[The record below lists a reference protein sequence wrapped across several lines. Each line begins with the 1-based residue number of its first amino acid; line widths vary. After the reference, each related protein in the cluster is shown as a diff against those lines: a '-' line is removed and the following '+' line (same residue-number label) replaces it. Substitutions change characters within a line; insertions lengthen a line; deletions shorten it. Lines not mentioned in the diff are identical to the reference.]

1 LRVFTSQKWVQLMK
15 RLVLFLSLA
24 LLSSSLALAQ
34 DSLEGVW
41 FGTLSVSEAM
51 KLRVAFHISKTP
63 TGFTATLDS
72 LDQGAKG
79 IPVSSV
85 TREGDNVTISV
96 QVIGGGF
103 KGTLDNKAG
112 TIVGTWSQGGSQLP
126 LTLKRVEASALEAKR
141 PQNPTKPYPYKEEEV
156 TFENKSAGGIK
167 LAGTLTEPEG
177 KGPFTAVVLITGSG
191 PQNRDEELFGHKP
204 FLVLSDWLTRKGIA
218 VLRVDDRGIGKSQGV
233 FAAATT
239 ADFATDVE
247 AAIAY
252 LKTRPEVKRV
262 GLVGHSEGGTIGSM
276 VAARNADVAFLVMMA
291 GSGVPGDAIIP
302 AQAKAIALRSGMA
315 PEKAEEVAKKE
326 SAVIALVETEKDTAV
341 LQQKLHD
348 RMAKSMPE
356 PRIKAEI
363 ATLTS
368 PWYRYFL
375 TYDPATA
382 LRKVKCPVLALN
394 GSLDV
399 QILPSQNLP
408 AIRQALQ
415 AAGNKHFEIVE
426 LPGLNHIFQNA
437 KTGNV
442 SEYGQIEET
451 ISPVALQKIS
461 DWILK
466 S

>member
-1 LRVFTSQKWVQLMK
+1 MDAPMK
-15 RLVLFLSLA
+15 RFLLFLSLA
-24 LLSSSLALAQ
+24 LLLSTLAVAQ
-34 DSLEGVW
+34 DSLEGIW
-41 FGTLSVSEAM
+41 FGSLPVSDAM
-51 KLRVAFHISKTP
+51 KLRLAFHISKTP
-63 TGFTATLDS
+63 TGFAATLDS

-79 IPVSSV
+79 IPVTSV
-85 TREGDNVTISV
+85 TREGDNVTISL
-96 QVIGGGF
+96 QAIGGQF
-103 KGTLDNKAG
+103 KGTLDAKVG
-112 TIVGTWSQGGSQLP
+112 TMAGTWSQGGSQLP
-126 LTLKRVEASALEAKR
+126 LTLKRVEASALETRR

-247 AAIAY
+247 AAIAF
-252 LKTRPEVKRV
+252 LKTRPEVKRI
-262 GLVGHSEGGTIGSM
+262 GLIGHSEGGTIGPM
-276 VAARNADVAFLVMMA
+276 VAARDADVAFLVMMA
-291 GSGVPGDAIIP
+291 GSGVPGDAILP
-302 AQAKAIALRSGMA
+302 AQAKAIALRGGMT
-315 PEKAEEVAKKE
+315 PEKAEEVE
-326 SAVIALVETEKDTAV
+326 NQERAVITLVETEKDPVV

-348 RMAKSMPE
+348 LLAKSMPE
-356 PRIKAEI
+356 QRIKAEI
-363 ATLTS
+363 VTLTS
-368 PWYRYFL
+368 PWFRYFL

-399 QILPSQNLP
+399 QVLPSQNLP

-426 LPGLNHIFQNA
+426 LPGLNHLFQTA

-461 DWILK
+461 DWIVK
-466 S
+466 N

>member
-1 LRVFTSQKWVQLMK
+1 MK
-15 RLVLFLSLA
+15 RLLLFLSLA
-24 LLSSSLALAQ
+24 LFSSLAIAQ
-34 DSLEGVW
+34 NSLEGTW
-41 FGTLSVSEAM
+41 FGSLPVSEAI
-51 KLRVAFHISKTP
+51 KLRLAFHISKTP

-79 IPVSSV
+79 IPVTSV
-85 TREGDNVTISV
+85 TRKGDNVVISL
-96 QVIGGGF
+96 QTIGGEF
-103 KGTLDNKAG
+103 KGTLDAKAE
-112 TIVGTWSQGGSQLP
+112 TMVGTWSQGGSQIP
-126 LTLKRVEASALEAKR
+126 LTLKRVEASALETKR

-177 KGPFTAVVLITGSG
+177 KGPFTAVVLVTGSG

-218 VLRVDDRGIGKSQGV
+218 VLRFDDRGIGKSQGV

-252 LKTRPEVKRV
+252 LKTRPEVKRI
-262 GLVGHSEGGTIGSM
+262 GLIGHSEGGTIGSM

-291 GSGVPGDAIIP
+291 GSGVPGDAVIP
-302 AQAKAIALRSGMA
+302 AQAKAIALLSGIA
-315 PEKAEEVAKKE
+315 PEKAEEAVNQTR
-326 SAVIALVETEKDTAV
+326 AVITLVETEKDPAV

-348 RMAKSMPE
+348 MLAKSMPE
-356 PRIKAEI
+356 QRIKAEI
-363 ATLTS
+363 ARATS
-368 PWYRYFL
+368 PWFRYFL

-382 LRKVKCPVLALN
+382 LGKVKCPVLALN

-399 QILPSQNLP
+399 QVLPSQNLP
-408 AIRQALQ
+408 PIRQALE

-426 LPGLNHIFQNA
+426 LPGLNHLFQTA

-451 ISPVALQKIS
+451 ISPVALEKIS
-461 DWILK
+461 DWIVK
-466 S
+466 N